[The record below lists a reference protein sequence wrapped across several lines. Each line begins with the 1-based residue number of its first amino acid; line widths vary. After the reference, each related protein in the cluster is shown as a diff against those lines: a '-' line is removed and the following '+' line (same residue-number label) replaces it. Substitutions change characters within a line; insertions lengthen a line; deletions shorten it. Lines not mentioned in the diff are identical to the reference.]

1 MGLLA
6 GDITHGQAVALVLLC
21 IFLIVFIVVDVYLV
35 LFLRRGN
42 KKLAK
47 SVEKTIDGE
56 SGDGQVILQTK
67 DMSTRRR

>member
-6 GDITHGQAVALVLLC
+6 GGTTHGQAVALVLLC
-21 IFLIVFIVVDVYLV
+21 IFLVVFIVADVYLV

-47 SVEKTIDGE
+47 NADLNSDSESKDDGTSNPTDE
-56 SGDGQVILQTK
+56 
-67 DMSTRRR
+67 R